1 MCVWCLFFVL
11 LALRGSAP
19 QLPFLPLLKGKYVRC
34 GWGWPQGSE
43 GKWLPSPFLA
53 LGPLCPLFQAML
65 RLPPWGRTYLQPQEL
80 GVEVSRLI
88 LVQKTR
94 NQSHTECGELET
106 LVPRSSEISPG
117 DYFIGLPCKQL

>member
-1 MCVWCLFFVL
+1 
-11 LALRGSAP
+11 
-19 QLPFLPLLKGKYVRC
+19 
-34 GWGWPQGSE
+34 
-43 GKWLPSPFLA
+43 
-53 LGPLCPLFQAML
+53 ML

>member
-1 MCVWCLFFVL
+1 M
-11 LALRGSAP
+11 LALSVGRARTHS
-19 QLPFLPLLKGKYVRC
+19 C
-34 GWGWPQGSE
+34 
-43 GKWLPSPFLA
+43 
-53 LGPLCPLFQAML
+53 QAML

-80 GVEVSRLI
+80 GRLI

-94 NQSHTECGELET
+94 NQSHSCHRECGELET